1 MRAGDVVWNPL
12 TGEKALLVE
21 GADDSHGAH
30 TIADVA
36 VESGGFVPGGEHVHD
51 HVAEHF
57 DVRVGRITLVLDGQE
72 RTLTS
77 GEEALV
83 APGTWHRWWN
93 PGEDEVLIRVRIE
106 PALRFE
112 EAILV
117 LWGLCA
123 DGKTDAQW
131 RPSPLLGALLAT
143 RLERAPGRRAHPLRR
158 PSLVDARRLGATDL
172 ALAPARAGAVE
183 DPGAHRCTRTVLAA
197 CGPRHRSAS
206 RAIAVTLGRAQAPG
220 RRRRHVRRQ
229 PRPPDVITCSG
240 RRPRRAWAVGWA
252 SRSR

>member
-36 VESGGFVPGGEHVHD
+36 VESGGFVPGGELCHD
-51 HVAEHF
+51 HAAEHF
-57 DVRVGRITLVLDGQE
+57 DVRAGRITLVLDGQE

-93 PGEDEVLIRVRIE
+93 PGEDEVLLRVRIE

-123 DGKTDAQW
+123 DGKTDAQG

-143 RLERAPGRRAHPLRR
+143 RYRDEIRFRQPPDAVQRLVFSPLAALARRRGLERAMDRYLDLEAHPT
-158 PSLVDARRLGATDL
+158 AQ
-172 ALAPARAGAVE
+172 AG
-183 DPGAHRCTRTVLAA
+183 
-197 CGPRHRSAS
+197 
-206 RAIAVTLGRAQAPG
+206 LGRLPEHVMRSGG
-220 RRRRHVRRQ
+220 R
-229 PRPPDVITCSG
+229 G
-240 RRPRRAWAVGWA
+240 
-252 SRSR
+252 